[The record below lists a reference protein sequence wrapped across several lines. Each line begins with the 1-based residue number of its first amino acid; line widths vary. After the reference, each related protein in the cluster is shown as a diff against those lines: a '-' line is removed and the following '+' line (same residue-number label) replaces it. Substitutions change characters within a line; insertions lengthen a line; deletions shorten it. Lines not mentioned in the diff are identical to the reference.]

1 MIDESRYVECTSSA
15 IQAMILFKKLYPH
28 HRNKEIQTFVTKA
41 AGYLESIQRPDGSW
55 YICCLLPSSTPSYMF
70 KFHLL
75 HKCILMLNG
84 VTLYIGMETG
94 VFASHMVLGL
104 PSEDWQQLVR
114 ATKTV
119 LQSGK
124 VSISCSI
131 HKERMVDGERATS
144 HAQRRYLFL
153 HL

>member
-1 MIDESRYVECTSSA
+1 MGFSKANKMSDESRYVECTSSA

-41 AGYLESIQRPDGSW
+41 AGYLENIQRPDGSW
-55 YICCLLPSSTPSYMF
+55 YIRCLLPSSTPNYVF

-75 HKCILMLNG
+75 HMYTNSEWC
-84 VTLYIGMETG
+84 LYIGMETG

-104 PSEDWQQLVR
+104 PSEDWLQLVR
-114 ATKTV
+114 PTKTA
-119 LQSGK
+119 LQSEK

-131 HKERMVDGERATS
+131 HKEKMVDGGRATS
-144 HAQRRYLFL
+144 HAQRR
-153 HL
+153 